1 MAEKKEFKI
10 TDLPGV
16 GAATAEKLEEAGFN
30 TLMSIAVASPADMV
44 EIAGVTEATARKIIN
59 NARSKLDMGF
69 ETGIELLE
77 KRQNI
82 TKITTNSKE
91 LDALFGGGIESNAI
105 T

>member
-30 TLMSIAVASPADMV
+30 TLMSIAVASHADMV

-59 NARSKLDMGF
+59 NASS
-69 ETGIELLE
+69 IYLLPINDLPE
-77 KRQNI
+77 KRFDLIHNVI
-82 TKITTNSKE
+82 VRASLFATKY
-91 LDALFGGGIESNAI
+91 ALPYLN
-105 T
+105 